1 MTTSLPAWRAAPI
14 ASCVTA
20 AALTASP
27 RYGFL
32 SLEVTC
38 ELEWFEWFEW
48 VPPLRAFAQP
58 SSVNEQTI
66 SGQPSTR
73 LNKKGYKEARRTI
86 VRSLVERIDV
96 RALDDPGA
104 ALDDTRGIAEVASS
118 VAVTLEV
125 GTSTGTHLRVRGVVG
140 LK

>member
-38 ELEWFEWFEW
+38 ELEWFEW

-58 SSVNEQTI
+58 SSVNGQPR

-73 LNKKGYKEARRTI
+73 LNKQKSKGYKEARRTI

-104 ALDDTRGIAEVASS
+104 TLNDTRGIAEVASS

-125 GTSTGTHLRVRGVVG
+125 GTSTGTHLGVRGVVS
-140 LK
+140 LY